1 LFLFLDVGGLDHTF
15 AGGLM
20 FAFSLFPLLFLF
32 SALRKLSPSGLAHAS
47 PGVSRSQR
55 SPA

>member
-20 FAFSLFPLLFLF
+20 FAFSLVPVLFLF

-47 PGVSRSQR
+47 P
-55 SPA
+55 